1 MDGYQSDELFES
13 PLQTSCSSSESGD
26 FEPEAGTSRD
36 KHIEFM
42 RIAFRAKQPQRL
54 DSARIKTNSAKPFS
68 MFLTPSRPHSSMRQE
83 NISTASKRIPG
94 TTRRTPGSAGRTS
107 KSARPAKD
115 RSHEMSAGG
124 KHRSSPLQEHALAE
138 VLNGL
143 TGQLK
148 SCELFRQQEK
158 CMESIEKQLQSA
170 SSSGSSSS
178 ESQRL
183 KEKVPL
189 GVRVSDRHLY
199 ATCKFMSLYY
209 AG

>member
-148 SCELFRQQEK
+148 RLVSRLDRQEK
-158 CMESIEKQLQSA
+158 HMESIEKQSQSA
-170 SSSGSSSS
+170 SCSGSSSS
-178 ESQRL
+178 KSR
-183 KEKVPL
+183 
-189 GVRVSDRHLY
+189 
-199 ATCKFMSLYY
+199 
-209 AG
+209 